1 MGKQKNA
8 HRDDGL
14 LKWGLSYYKEVFS
27 LELVFLTDK
36 FYSDYADCA
45 EIERKP
51 LRPHLCAAFF
61 VNGYLCCVP
70 FRSNIKHEYAIWTDK
85 ENKCGLDFSKAVVIT
100 DREKYIDNSRR
111 VHLRP
116 NEYKVFKTVT
126 SHDVKAVMDRYLKQ
140 YRRAKAAP
148 RAQHNKDLL
157 KYSCIQY
164 FEEYFD
170 V

>member
-1 MGKQKNA
+1 MF
-8 HRDDGL
+8 L
-14 LKWGLSYYKEVFS
+14 
-27 LELVFLTDK
+27 LELVFLTEK
-36 FYSDYADCA
+36 FYSDYADCT

-51 LRPHLCAAFF
+51 LRPHLCAAFLI
-61 VNGYLCCVP
+61 NGHLCCVP

-85 ENKCGLDFSKAVVIT
+85 ANKCGLDFSKAVVIT
-100 DREKYIDNSRR
+100 DRDKYIDSSKRAY
-111 VHLRP
+111 LRH

-126 SHDVKAVMDRYLKQ
+126 AYDVKSAMAKYLNQ

-148 RAQHNKDLL
+148 QVRRNKDFL

>member
-1 MGKQKNA
+1 MGKIKNA

-14 LKWGLSYYKEVFS
+14 LKWGLSCYKEVFL

-36 FYSDYADCA
+36 FYSDYADCT
-45 EIERKP
+45 EIERK
-51 LRPHLCAAFF
+51 LSRPHLCAAFLI
-61 VNGYLCCVP
+61 NGLLCCVP
-70 FRSNIKHEYAIWTDK
+70 FRSNINHEYAIWTDK
-85 ENKCGLDFSKAVVIT
+85 ENKCGLDFSKTVVIT
-100 DREKYIDNSRR
+100 DREKYIDSSRQAR
-111 VHLRP
+111 LRP
-116 NEYKVFKTVT
+116 NEYKVFKTV
-126 SHDVKAVMDRYLKQ
+126 SEHDVKTTMDKYLKQ

-148 RAQHNKDLL
+148 QARHNKTLL